1 MSRPN
6 DAVAPMK
13 SSAVTLAVL
22 VAALGYFVDLYDLVL
37 FSILRV
43 PSLKGLGLEGEAITV
58 DGVMLLNLQLAGMFI
73 GGLAWG
79 VLGDRRGRLAVLF
92 GSIILYSLANLA
104 NAFVAD
110 VPEGS
115 SFGFL
120 HAVGLGDAIRQY
132 AVLRFVAGFGLAGEL
147 GAGIT
152 LVAEIMPKEKRGIGT
167 TIVAT
172 VGLCGA
178 VAAGLVGEALLTR
191 FPENGWRFAY
201 ALGGGMGLA
210 LLVLRIG
217 VLESGLFANL
227 RHREVARG
235 DLRMLVHPPA
245 RLWRFLRVILVGMP
259 IWFAG
264 GVLFVFAPEIGKAL
278 GLAELPTG
286 GKTIL
291 FAYVGVVLGDLA
303 SGLLSQRFR
312 SRKKVLAAFLVLYA
326 GAIVALLTLGGRSLG
341 TFYGI
346 LCVLGATT
354 GYWVIF
360 VTTASEQF
368 GTNLRATVTTSAP
381 NFVRATA
388 IPVTMVWFA
397 AKPALGTIPATIAVG
412 LGCVAIGLACLVG
425 MRESFDLDLDY
436 LER

>member
-6 DAVAPMK
+6 DATPMK

-43 PSLKGLGLEGEAITV
+43 PSLKGLGLEGDAITV
-58 DGVMLLNLQLAGMFI
+58 DGAMLLNLQLAGMFV

-79 VLGDRRGRLAVLF
+79 VLGDRRGRLTVLF

-104 NAFVAD
+104 NAFISD

-115 SFGFL
+115 PLAFL
-120 HAVGLGDAIRQY
+120 HAVGLGDAFNQY

-152 LVAEIMPKEKRGIGT
+152 LVAEIMPKDRRGIGT
-167 TIVAT
+167 TIVAS

-178 VAAGLVGEALLTR
+178 VAAGLVAEALLTR

-217 VLESGLFANL
+217 VLESGLFTGL
-227 RHREVARG
+227 RRHEVARG
-235 DLRMLVHPPA
+235 DVRMLVHPPE
-245 RLWRFLRVILVGMP
+245 RLLRFVRVILVGMP

-264 GVLFVFAPEIGKAL
+264 GVLFVFSPEIGKAL
-278 GLAELPTG
+278 GLAEPPTG

-303 SGLLSQRFR
+303 SGLISQRLR
-312 SRKKVLAAFLVLYA
+312 SRKKVLAAFLGLYA
-326 GAIVALLTLGGRSLG
+326 MAIVALMTFGGSSLAAY
-341 TFYGI
+341 YGI

-388 IPVTMVWFA
+388 IPVTAIWFA
-397 AKPALGTIPATIAVG
+397 AKPSLGVVPATIAVG
-412 LGCVAIGLACLVG
+412 LGCIAVGFACLWG

-436 LER
+436 VEK